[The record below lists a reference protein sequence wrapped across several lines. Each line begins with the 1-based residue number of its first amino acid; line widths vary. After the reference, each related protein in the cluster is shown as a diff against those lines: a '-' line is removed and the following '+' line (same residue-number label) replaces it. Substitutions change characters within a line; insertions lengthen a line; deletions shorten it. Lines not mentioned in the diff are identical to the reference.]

1 MAAPLRR
8 RDLLLSLG
16 TGSAAVTLSAFDL
29 QPADKGP
36 AERDVIAEP
45 ARVLPVTGAYDVVV
59 VGGGIAGVAAAVAAA
74 RNGAKT
80 ALIEKESALGGLAT
94 LANVIVYLPLC
105 DGKGHQ
111 VIAGLGEELLRL
123 SVQDGYD
130 CIPPCWEPGGDTA
143 ARRKKRFRVRFNP
156 ASFLLELER
165 LVVDT
170 GVDLFYDTRFCDVAR
185 DAECVRAVVTES
197 KSGRTAFRCK
207 SVVDAS
213 GDADV
218 CARAGE
224 EVVSLR
230 TNVASA
236 WFYASHGKEI
246 KLVPL
251 SQSFPADP
259 RKKPNDGPAYAGDDV
274 RDVTAQILH
283 SRRLLRERLKTM
295 REGADD
301 PGISPVLL
309 PTIASFRMTR
319 RLKGSLELKEG
330 DDRRFFDDAVGMT
343 GNWRKSGPIYY
354 LPLRCLAGTRNRNL
368 LAVGR
373 CLSAVGPC
381 WDITRV
387 IPTCAVT
394 GEAAGVAAARAAKTT
409 DGDVSRL
416 DVHALQARLKEQ
428 GVIIDPSF
436 ARG

>member
-1 MAAPLRR
+1 M
-8 RDLLLSLG
+8 
-16 TGSAAVTLSAFDL
+16 TLSAFDL
-29 QPADKGP
+29 QSAGKDSPA
-36 AERDVIAEP
+36 RDAVIEP
-45 ARVLPVTGAYDVVV
+45 AKRLPVTGAYDVVV
-59 VGGGIAGVAAAVAAA
+59 VGGGIGGVAAAVAAV

-80 ALIEKESALGGLAT
+80 ALIEKECALGGLAT

-123 SVQDGYD
+123 SIRDGYD
-130 CIPPCWEPGGDTA
+130 RVPTCWEPGGDTE
-143 ARRKKRFRVRFNP
+143 ARKEKRYRVRFNP
-156 ASFLLELER
+156 ASYLLELER

-170 GVDLFYDTRFCDVAR
+170 GVDLFYDTRFCDVGR
-185 DAECVRAVVTES
+185 DADSVRAVIAES
-197 KSGRTAFRCK
+197 KSGRSAFLCK
-207 SVVDAS
+207 TVVDAS

-224 EVVSLR
+224 EVVSLK

-236 WFYASHGKEI
+236 WFYASEGKGKGL
-246 KLVPL
+246 KLIPL

-259 RKKPNDGPAYAGDDV
+259 RKKPNDCPGYAGDDV

-283 SRRLLRERLKTM
+283 SRRLLRARLEAM
-295 REGADD
+295 RGGDD
-301 PGISPVLL
+301 ASDVSPILL

-319 RLKGSLELKEG
+319 RLKGTLELKES
-330 DDRRFFDDAVGMT
+330 DERRFFDDCVGMT

-354 LPLRCLAGTRNRNL
+354 LPLRSLAGTKNRNL

-373 CLSAVGPC
+373 CISAAGPC

-394 GEAAGVAAARAAKTT
+394 GEAAGVAAARAAQTT
-409 DGDVSRL
+409 DGNVDRL
-416 DVHALQARLKEQ
+416 DISALQATLKDQ
-428 GVIIDPSF
+428 GVIIDSSF

>member
-1 MAAPLRR
+1 MVAAVRR
-8 RDLLLSLG
+8 RDVLLSLG
-16 TGSAAVTLSAFDL
+16 TGSAAVTLSGFDL
-29 QPADKGP
+29 KPAKKGLSEKD
-36 AERDVIAEP
+36 ALVEP
-45 ARVLPVTGAYDVVV
+45 RRPLPVTGAYDVVV

-111 VIAGLGEELLRL
+111 VIAALGEELLRL
-123 SVQDGYD
+123 SVRDGYD
-130 CIPPCWEPGGDTA
+130 RVPACWEPGGDPS

-156 ASFLLELER
+156 ASFMLELER

-185 DAECVRAVVTES
+185 DAETVRAIVTES
-197 KSGRTAFRCK
+197 KSGRTAFLCK
-207 SVVDAS
+207 TVVDAS

-218 CARAGE
+218 CTRAGE
-224 EVVSLR
+224 DVVSLK

-236 WFYASHGKEI
+236 WFYAFHGKEL

-259 RKKPNDGPAYAGDDV
+259 RKEPSDGPGYAGDDV

-283 SRRLLRERLKTM
+283 SRRLLRARLETM

-301 PGISPVLL
+301 PGIRPILL

-319 RLKGSLELKEG
+319 RLRGAVELRKADE
-330 DDRRFFDDAVGMT
+330 RRFFDDTVGMT

-354 LPLRCLAGTRNRNL
+354 LPLRCLAGTKSRNL
-368 LAVGR
+368 LAAGR
-373 CLSAVGPC
+373 CISAVGPC

-394 GEAAGVAAARAAKTT
+394 GQAAGVAAARAARTAA
-409 DGDVSRL
+409 GDVSRL
-416 DVHALQARLKEQ
+416 DIRALQAALRDQ
-428 GVIIDPSF
+428 GVIIDASF
-436 ARG
+436 ARE